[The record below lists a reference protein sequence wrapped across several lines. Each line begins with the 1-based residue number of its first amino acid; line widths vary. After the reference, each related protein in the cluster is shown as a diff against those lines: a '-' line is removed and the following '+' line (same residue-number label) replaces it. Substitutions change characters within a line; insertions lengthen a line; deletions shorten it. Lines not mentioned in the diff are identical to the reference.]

1 MFSEMRRTLLQ
12 NILKSGNV
20 SWSRATCPLSVRHVS
35 GCHTLYNTQ
44 LKLSPVMQSG
54 SSLPGKRYYSD
65 DSPDKPSE
73 GASDDNKL
81 VLVEKM
87 ENLHIMTIGIN
98 RPDKRNAVNTETAE
112 ELKLAFQEF
121 EADDN
126 MYCAGLLIH
135 DCLLLLVVN

>member
-20 SWSRATCPLSVRHVS
+20 SWSRATCPLFVRHVS
-35 GCHTLYNTQ
+35 GCPSVCNTQ
-44 LKLSPVMQSG
+44 LKSSPVMQSRL
-54 SSLPGKRYYSD
+54 SLQGKRYISD
-65 DSPDKPSE
+65 NSPDKPSD

-126 MYCAGLLIH
+126 MYCAGLLL
-135 DCLLLLVVN
+135 D

>member
-1 MFSEMRRTLLQ
+1 MFSEMRRTLLK
-12 NILKSGNV
+12 NILKSDV
-20 SWSRATCPLSVRHVS
+20 SCSRATCPLFVRHVS
-35 GCHTLYNTQ
+35 GCPKVFNTQ

-54 SSLPGKRYYSD
+54 LSLQGKRYFSD

-73 GASDDNKL
+73 GASDENKL

-112 ELKLAFQEF
+112 ELKIAFQEF